1 MIWSD
6 KVIITTTPYSHNL
19 SSSPANLFI
28 STYNGSVSLT
38 LSNASDGQLV
48 AIINLN
54 AASSLSYVITL
65 NNVIQHNAGANMYH
79 HIDKTLAAYNSSLE
93 ITQHAECGIFIY
105 SSDAV
110 GWIRVTG
117 DMY

>member
-6 KVIITTTPYSHNL
+6 KITITTTPYSHDL

-28 STYNGSVSLT
+28 STYGGSVSLT
-38 LSNASDGQLV
+38 LNNASDGQLV

-54 AASSLSYVITL
+54 SGSNLSYLISL
-65 NNVIQHNAGANMYH
+65 NNVIQHNASGNMYH

-93 ITQHAECGIFIY
+93 IIQHAECGIFIY
-105 SSDAV
+105 SSDAA